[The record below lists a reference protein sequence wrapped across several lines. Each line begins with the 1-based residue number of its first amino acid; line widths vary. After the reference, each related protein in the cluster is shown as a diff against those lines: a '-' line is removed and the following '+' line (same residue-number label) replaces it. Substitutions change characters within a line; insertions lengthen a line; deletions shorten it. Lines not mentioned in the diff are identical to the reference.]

1 MKKIL
6 IIGSSGFI
14 GSHLAEALSKG
25 HHVECIYKNNIDV
38 LNTNQ
43 ISNYLMSKKFNVII
57 NCLTFGGKEDVNSY
71 SSDFVQ
77 KNITLFYNFFIN
89 SAYYDIFINIG
100 SGAEFDK
107 TTNINLAK
115 EEDIFY
121 KEPKDAYGFF
131 KNFLARSINKQNKF
145 TTLRLF
151 GCFGKYEPSIRLLKK
166 YQQQNLNVVDRYFDF
181 FSIQDFVEVVRHVI
195 NNNICGVDINCVY
208 SDKLK
213 ISEFLSLYDRISNRQ
228 SNFVVDSTD
237 VKNYTGNSSL
247 LDSIGVKLNGLYH
260 GLRNY
265 NV

>member
-6 IIGSSGFI
+6 IVGSSGFI
-14 GSHLAEALSKG
+14 GSHLAETLSKNY
-25 HHVECIYKNNIDV
+25 HVECIHKNNIDV

-43 ISNYLMSKKFNVII
+43 ISTYLASKKFNVII

-71 SSDFVQ
+71 NNVFVE
-77 KNITLFYNFFIN
+77 KNIALFYNFYIN
-89 SAYYDIFINIG
+89 SSFYDLFINIG

-115 EEDIFY
+115 EEDIFC

-131 KNFLARSINKQNKF
+131 KNFLARSINKQSKF

-151 GCFGKYEPSIRLLKK
+151 GCFGKNEPSIRLLKK
-166 YQQQNLNVVDRYFDF
+166 YQQQTLNIVDRYFDF
-181 FSIQDFVEVVRHVI
+181 FSIHDFVQVVRHVI
-195 NNNICGVDINCVY
+195 ENNLNGVDINCVY

-213 ISEFLSLYDRISNRQ
+213 ISEFISLYDKINNRQ

-237 VKNYTGNSSL
+237 IKNYTGDSSL
-247 LDSIGVKLNGLYH
+247 LDSLGIMLNGLDH